1 MRALRCLIPHEVK
14 VVDVAEPEFSSEDL
28 LISPLATGICGT
40 DLEIIEGGVDPAYIH
55 YPITLG
61 HEWVGRV
68 LATGNS
74 AKSIAIGARVV
85 VEGIIPCEKC
95 AECKKGATNRCTT
108 YDEIGFT
115 RDGAAAEKIVAP
127 SHLAH
132 VLSEKVSN
140 ESAALVEPAS
150 VVYQG
155 LLRIN
160 PEVGSRVLVVGDG
173 TIGLLAVKLLE
184 SFAPASID
192 LYGIREIQREL
203 AMQAGA
209 TRFVTKVEELTKDYD
224 YVVEAAGAIAAVEI
238 ALAQGKRGSQIL
250 LLGYPEQGARLPL
263 GVHDLINNDLSIHAS
278 FSYTRKSWKAVV
290 DLLNSGKLDL
300 TFIVTHRFRL
310 DEWTKALET
319 LKSAGSAPRGKVLLA
334 LDGD

>member
-1 MRALRCLIPHEVK
+1 MRALQCLTPREITLVEIP
-14 VVDVAEPEFSSEDL
+14 EPLPKADEL
-28 LISPLATGICGT
+28 LIKPIATGICGT
-40 DLEIIEGGVDPAYIH
+40 DLEIIDGGVDPAYIR
-55 YPITLG
+55 YPVTLG
-61 HEWVGRV
+61 HEWVGEV
-68 LATGNS
+68 VS
-74 AKSIAIGARVV
+74 ASESGTFINPGTRVV
-85 VEGIIPCEKC
+85 VEGVIPCEEC
-95 AECKKGATNRCTT
+95 AECEVGATNRCTT

-115 RDGAAAEKIVAP
+115 RDGAAAERIVAP
-127 SHLAH
+127 AHLAH

-140 ESAALVEPAS
+140 ESAVLVEPAA

-155 LLRIN
+155 LLRIK
-160 PEVGSRVLVVGDG
+160 PKSKSRVLVVGDG
-173 TIGLLAVKLLE
+173 TIALLAVTLVK

-192 LYGIREIQREL
+192 MYGLREIQREL
-203 AMQAGA
+203 ALQAGA
-209 TRFVTKVEELTKDYD
+209 TRFVTNVEELTKDYD

-250 LLGYPEQGARLPL
+250 LLGYPEHGARFPL
-263 GVHDLINNDLSIHAS
+263 RVHDLINNDLSIHAS
-278 FSYTRKSWKAVV
+278 FSYTRKSWKTVV
-290 DLLNSGKLDL
+290 NLLNSGELDL